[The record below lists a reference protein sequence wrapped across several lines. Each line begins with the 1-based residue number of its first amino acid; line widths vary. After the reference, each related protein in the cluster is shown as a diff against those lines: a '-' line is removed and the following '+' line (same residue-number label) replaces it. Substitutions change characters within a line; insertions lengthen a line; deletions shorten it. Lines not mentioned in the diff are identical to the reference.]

1 MAKKA
6 ELLEEA
12 KKLKLKVTEKNTI
25 AEITEAIKN
34 VEQADESPEAST
46 NPEST
51 DDSEDKK
58 FTKAGKHSKKAVE
71 EAEAEE
77 AKEER
82 KAKIAAGELDPSTN
96 EEGEV
101 VASKGPVPIP
111 RARVERRS
119 KRFQTAVADIDR
131 TKTYEVNQAV
141 QMAQKASTVKFDA
154 SIELHMNLNVNPKH
168 ADQNIRGSMVLPN
181 GNGKTQRVAVFAA
194 EDLHKDAKAAGADIV
209 YADDL
214 LDKLKAEEI
223 DFDVL
228 VSTPENMAKLGRF
241 AKLLGPKGLMPN
253 PKSGTVTKDVA
264 KAVSEAKAGRVEYR
278 VDKAGIMH
286 LAVGK
291 VSFKDE
297 QLTQNIDAVIKVIK
311 EARPASVKSDY
322 VKSISINSTMGPG
335 VKINLAA

>member
-6 ELLEEA
+6 DLLEEA
-12 KKLKLKVTEKNTI
+12 KTLKLEVTEKNTI

-34 VEQADESPEAST
+34 AEQPQEAPAKT
-46 NPEST
+46 EEPAEET
-51 DDSEDKK
+51 EEK
-58 FTKAGKHSKKAVE
+58 FAKAGKHSKKAIE

-82 KAKIAAGELDPSTN
+82 KAKIAAGEIDSSTN

-101 VASKGPVPIP
+101 VASKGPAPIP
-111 RARVERRS
+111 RPRIERRS
-119 KRFQTAVADIDR
+119 KRYQAAATDIDKN
-131 TKTYEVNQAV
+131 KTYDVDQAV
-141 QMAQKASTVKFDA
+141 QMVQKASTVNFDA
-154 SIELHMNLNVNPKH
+154 SIEIHMNLNVNPKH

-181 GNGKTQRVAVFAA
+181 GNGKTQRVAVFAS

-209 YADDL
+209 YGDDL

-223 DFDVL
+223 EFDVL
-228 VSTPENMAKLGRF
+228 VSTPQNMAKLGKF

-278 VDKAGIMH
+278 VDKAGIIH

-291 VSFKDE
+291 ASFKAE
-297 QLTQNIDAVIKVIK
+297 QLTQNIDALLKVVK
-311 EARPASVKSDY
+311 DARPTSVKSDY
-322 VKSISINSTMGPG
+322 IKSISINSSMGPG
-335 VKINLAA
+335 VKINIAA